1 MSIQA
6 SNSYQ
11 SIFQSTPFIK
21 TNRASGYTSKKF
33 QGMSFLLSLIT
44 NSEKLRKKNNDN
56 NFPKDK
62 YWQCSKCRA
71 MNLTSIWK
79 CAYCGKPR

>member
-44 NSEKLRKKNNDN
+44 NSEKLRKKKIMIII
-56 NFPKDK
+56 FPKI
-62 YWQCSKCRA
+62 
-71 MNLTSIWK
+71 SI
-79 CAYCGKPR
+79 GNVPSVGQ